1 MRVLTRPPTP
11 TPVPGPIPTSS
22 PDPQPSSQSHP
33 RSLEG
38 VVVVGF
44 LSRSPD
50 PSPHLINR
58 VLDSNVFGSG
68 HLDKTLFVDK
78 EEVKDWFKKRKISYY
93 HEEEKGFLFLQF
105 SSTRCPIIGGFSNSG
120 SGLEELEFEE
130 LQGLLFM
137 FSVCHVILYIQEG
150 SRFDTHVL
158 QKFRVLQ
165 ASKHALTPYMRSRN
179 IPPLSSRPHSSL
191 SSSRLA
197 ASTGSSPGRGGSF
210 MNRNSSAVSIMS
222 GLGSYASLF
231 PGYCTPVMLFVFV
244 DDFLDVPNSGS
255 NVEESTDSSSL
266 NQSSGLS
273 SVGKSNVP
281 AKGSGSVVV
290 LSRPVSKSEG
300 GFRKKLQSSLEA
312 QIRFLIKK
320 CRTLSGSESGHTG
333 SRSGAVSSSAPLFSL
348 DASRSVVLLDRSAN
362 LRGESLDFA
371 TDLVEDVLNGK
382 ATSDSLL
389 LESNSQNANKEDI
402 LSIKEFIYRQS
413 DILRGKGGLVSG
425 TNSGSAAGVG
435 MVAVAAAAAAA
446 SASAGSGKTL
456 TTPELPSLEI
466 WLSSS
471 QQILNGVLSA
481 KCGCIDET
489 EVGKRKP
496 RQRNTVSAQV
506 ECASKVMDPL
516 DIAVSLLENSR
527 GLNTK
532 FSTSWCEKAL
542 PTARDEYLKGL
553 PACYPTAQHKDHL
566 EKALR
571 AFLSMVRG
579 PAVQLFAKK
588 LEDEC
593 TSIWKSGRQLC
604 DAVSLTG
611 KPCMHQRHNV
621 DNGEPLTGAAV
632 KPHSSGHFFLHA
644 CACGRSRQLLSDPF
658 DFESANVS
666 SNCFTDC
673 DKLLPAIQLP
683 EGNNTGPIQSSSW
696 SLIRVAGA
704 RYYEPSKGLL
714 QSGFSSTHR
723 FLSKWTIFLEKPTN
737 LNGLPATNVQQGSVI
752 RSSTHPQVE
761 FNGDVDRKKNVFY
774 SGDMETVVGNQRK
787 LSVNDKL
794 DDKKISFGRNIPNFT
809 MRKPFS
815 EVVAGSSAVDSGFP
829 PLQQKKQHSS
839 ISEKGSKKNW
849 ARDRIVEQVHSKVDQ
864 GSHKSE
870 DVSSVQETLN
880 GMASNVGLDGD
891 PFLRIGSNVVPM
903 NVNSGEVVKSSKHAI
918 VYVGFEHECP
928 HGHRFLL
935 SLDHL
940 NELGSSYSMTEET
953 YEPSVETSDYSPADP
968 SNLGRNGVTGKGHR
982 SSRDMAAANANK
994 LRNTDKSKAMGV
1006 NSNLSINGLIKFS
1019 GSGKEQKQT
1028 SFNDPTHPNFMQCLD
1043 ANFLSI
1049 SLDDGGSAFSML
1061 NRNLPIY
1068 MNCPYCQLSKNK
1080 KDPPKV
1086 KFAGTVSQLQRIF
1099 MVTPPFPI
1107 VLATCPV
1114 IQFEASCLPTSVSD
1128 REQKLQFSLGCQV
1141 VLPPE
1146 SFLTLRLPFVYG
1158 VQLADGNPVPFN
1170 AFESQPETTAWI
1182 MKGTTLQVVSKA
1194 SKLSEGHQI
1203 ALVQKGDANGNP
1215 EPIDWNKLA

>member
-1 MRVLTRPPTP
+1 M
-11 TPVPGPIPTSS
+11 
-22 PDPQPSSQSHP
+22 Q
-33 RSLEG
+33 
-38 VVVVGF
+38 
-44 LSRSPD
+44 
-50 PSPHLINR
+50 
-58 VLDSNVFGSG
+58 
-68 HLDKTLFVDK
+68 
-78 EEVKDWFKKRKISYY
+78 
-93 HEEEKGFLFLQF
+93 
-105 SSTRCPIIGGFSNSG
+105 
-120 SGLEELEFEE
+120 
-130 LQGLLFM
+130 
-137 FSVCHVILYIQEG
+137 VCHVILYIQEG

-158 QKFRVLQ
+158 QKFRLLQ
-165 ASKHALTPYMRSRN
+165 ASKHALTPYVRSRT

-197 ASTGSSPGRGGSF
+197 SSTGSSPVRSGSF
-210 MNRNSSAVSIMS
+210 TSRNSSAVSIMS
-222 GLGSYASLF
+222 GLGSYVSLF

-244 DDFLDVPNSGS
+244 DDFLDVLNSGS
-255 NVEESTDSSSL
+255 SVEESTDSSSF

-273 SVGKSNVP
+273 SVARSNAP

-290 LSRPVSKSEG
+290 LARPVSKSEG

-362 LRGESLDFA
+362 LRGESLEFA
-371 TDLVEDVLNGK
+371 TDLVEDILNGK
-382 ATSDSLL
+382 ATPDSLL
-389 LESNSQNANKEDI
+389 LERHSQNANKEDI

-413 DILRGKGGLVSG
+413 DILRGKGGLVTG

-471 QQILNGVLSA
+471 QLILNGILSA
-481 KCGCIDET
+481 KRSCIDET
-489 EVGKRKP
+489 EVVKRKP
-496 RQRNTVSAQV
+496 RQRNTGLAQV
-506 ECASKVMDPL
+506 EGTSRVMDPL
-516 DIAVSLLENSR
+516 DVAVYLLENSR

-542 PTARDEYLKGL
+542 PTAKNEYLKDL
-553 PACYPTAQHKDHL
+553 PACYATAQHEAHL

-621 DNGEPLTGAAV
+621 DTGEPHNDAAA
-632 KPHSSGHFFLHA
+632 KPHSSGYFFLHA

-683 EGNNTGPIQSSSW
+683 EGSNIGPIQSSSW
-696 SLIRVAGA
+696 SLIRVAGT

-714 QSGFSSTHR
+714 QSGFSSTHK
-723 FLSKWTIFLEKPTN
+723 FLSKGTIFLEKPTN
-737 LNGLPATNVQQGSVI
+737 LNGLPASNLLQGSVI
-752 RSSTHPQVE
+752 RSSSDPQVE
-761 FNGDVDRKKNVFY
+761 FNGDVDRKKTVFY
-774 SGDMETVVGNQRK
+774 SADMETGVENQRK
-787 LSVNDKL
+787 LSVNSKL

-815 EVVAGSSAVDSGFP
+815 EVVAGSSATDSGFP
-829 PLQQKKQHSS
+829 PLQQRKQHPS
-839 ISEKGSKKNW
+839 ISEKGSRKNW
-849 ARDRIVEQVHSKVDQ
+849 ARDRIVEQVHPKVVQ

-870 DVSSVQETLN
+870 DMSPVQETLN
-880 GMASNVGLDGD
+880 GMASNGGLDGD
-891 PFLRIGSNVVPM
+891 PFLRIGSNVVP
-903 NVNSGEVVKSSKHAI
+903 VNINGAEVVKSSKHAI

-940 NELGSSYSMTEET
+940 NELGPLYSLPEESRV
-953 YEPSVETSDYSPADP
+953 PSVETSDNSLVDP
-968 SNLGRNGVTGKGHR
+968 SNSGRNSGTGKGHR
-982 SSRDMAAANANK
+982 RSKDMAVATANK
-994 LRNTDKSKAMGV
+994 LRNADKSKEMGA
-1006 NSNLSINGLIKFS
+1006 NWNPSINGLVKFS

-1028 SFNDPTHPNFMQCLD
+1028 SLNVPTRPNFMKCLEAD
-1043 ANFLSI
+1043 FLSI
-1049 SLDDGGSAFSML
+1049 SLDDGGSAFSIL

-1086 KFAGTVSQLQRIF
+1086 KFAGTLSQLQRIF
-1099 MVTPPFPI
+1099 LVHNDASLFIHFLDLCEPEELCCLSDETQKYTISTKLFFFICNCERYNI
-1107 VLATCPV
+1107 V
-1114 IQFEASCLPTSVSD
+1114 
-1128 REQKLQFSLGCQV
+1128 FS
-1141 VLPPE
+1141 
-1146 SFLTLRLPFVYG
+1146 Y
-1158 VQLADGNPVPFN
+1158 
-1170 AFESQPETTAWI
+1170 
-1182 MKGTTLQVVSKA
+1182 
-1194 SKLSEGHQI
+1194 QI
-1203 ALVQKGDANGNP
+1203 PNV
-1215 EPIDWNKLA
+1215 

>member
-1 MRVLTRPPTP
+1 MDSRNPNPHCMRVLTRPPTPTP

-38 VVVVGF
+38 LVVVGF

-50 PSPHLINR
+50 QSTHLINR
-58 VLDSNVFGSG
+58 VLDSNAFGSG
-68 HLDKTLFVDK
+68 RLDRTLLVDK
-78 EEVKDWFKKRKISYY
+78 EEVKDWFNKRKISYY

-105 SSTRCPIIGGFSNSG
+105 CSIRCPIIHGLSN

-137 FSVCHVILYIQEG
+137 FSVCHMILYIQEG

-165 ASKHALTPYMRSRN
+165 TSKHALTPYVRSRTT
-179 IPPLSSRPHSSL
+179 PPLSSRPHSSM
-191 SSSRLA
+191 SSSRPA
-197 ASTGSSPGRGGSF
+197 SSTGSSPIRNGSF
-210 MNRNSSAVSIMS
+210 TSRNSLALSMMS
-222 GLGSYASLF
+222 GLGSSVSMF

-255 NVEESTDSSSL
+255 SVEESTDSYSF

-273 SVGKSNVP
+273 SVARSNAP

-320 CRTLSGSESGHTG
+320 CRTLSGSESGHHTG
-333 SRSGAVSSSAPLFSL
+333 LRSGAVSSSTPLFSL
-348 DASRSVVLLDRSAN
+348 DTSKSVVLLDRSAN
-362 LRGESLDFA
+362 LRGESLEFA
-371 TDLVEDVLNGK
+371 TDLVEDILIGK
-382 ATSDSLL
+382 STSDSLL
-389 LESNSQNANKEDI
+389 LERHSQNENKEDI
-402 LSIKEFIYRQS
+402 LSIKEFIYKQS
-413 DILRGKGGLVSG
+413 DILRGKGGLVTG

-446 SASAGSGKTL
+446 SASASAGSGKIL

-471 QQILNGVLSA
+471 QLILDGILSA
-481 KCGCIDET
+481 KRSCIDET
-489 EVGKRKP
+489 EVIKRKP
-496 RQRNTVSAQV
+496 RQRNSGSAQV
-506 ECASKVMDPL
+506 EGTSRVMDPL
-516 DIAVSLLENSR
+516 DVAVHVLENSR

-542 PTARDEYLKGL
+542 PIAKNEYLKDL
-553 PACYPTAQHKDHL
+553 PFCYATAQHEAHL

-579 PAVQLFAKK
+579 PAVPLFAKK

-593 TSIWKSGRQLC
+593 TSIWKSGRLLC

-611 KPCMHQRHNV
+611 KPCMHQRHNI
-621 DNGEPLTGAAV
+621 DTGEPHNGAAA
-632 KPHSSGHFFLHA
+632 KPHSSGYFFLHA

-666 SNCFTDC
+666 SNFFTDC

-683 EGNNTGPIQSSSW
+683 EGSNFGPIQSSSW

-704 RYYEPSKGLL
+704 RYYEPSRGLL
-714 QSGFSSTHR
+714 QSGFSSTHK
-723 FLSKWTIFLEKPTN
+723 FLSKWTIFLEKPKN
-737 LNGLPATNVQQGSVI
+737 LNGLPATNLLQGSVM
-752 RSSTHPQVE
+752 RSSSDPQVE
-761 FNGDVDRKKNVFY
+761 FNDDVDRKKTVFY
-774 SGDMETVVGNQRK
+774 TADIETGVENQRN
-787 LSVNDKL
+787 LSVNSKL
-794 DDKKISFGRNIPNFT
+794 DEKKISFGRNIPNFT

-815 EVVAGSSAVDSGFP
+815 EVVAGSSATDSGFP
-829 PLQQKKQHSS
+829 PLQQRKQHPS
-839 ISEKGSKKNW
+839 ISEKGSRKTW
-849 ARDRIVEQVHSKVDQ
+849 VTDRSVEWIHPKVVQ

-870 DVSSVQETLN
+870 DMSSVQETSN
-880 GMASNVGLDGD
+880 GMASNGGLDGD
-891 PFLRIGSNVVPM
+891 PFLQIGSNVVP
-903 NVNSGEVVKSSKHAI
+903 VNINGGEVVKSSKHAI

-935 SLDHL
+935 NLDHL
-940 NELGSSYSMTEET
+940 NELGPSYSLPEESHV
-953 YEPSVETSDYSPADP
+953 PSVETSDNSLADP
-968 SNLGRNGVTGKGHR
+968 SNFGRNSGTGKSHR
-982 SSRDMAAANANK
+982 RSKDMPVATANK
-994 LRNTDKSKAMGV
+994 LRNTDKSKETGV
-1006 NSNLSINGLIKFS
+1006 NWNLSSNGLVKLS

-1028 SFNDPTHPNFMQCLD
+1028 SLNVPTHPNFMKRLEAD
-1043 ANFLSI
+1043 FLSI
-1049 SLDDGGSAFSML
+1049 SLDDGGSAFSIL

-1080 KDPPKV
+1080 KDSPKV
-1086 KFAGTVSQLQRIF
+1086 KFASTLSQLQRIF
-1099 MVTPPFPI
+1099 LVTPPFPV

-1114 IQFEASCLPTSVSD
+1114 IQFAVGLP
-1128 REQKLQFSLGCQV
+1128 
-1141 VLPPE
+1141 
-1146 SFLTLRLPFVYG
+1146 
-1158 VQLADGNPVPFN
+1158 
-1170 AFESQPETTAWI
+1170 
-1182 MKGTTLQVVSKA
+1182 
-1194 SKLSEGHQI
+1194 LS
-1203 ALVQKGDANGNP
+1203 
-1215 EPIDWNKLA
+1215 